1 MVEKA
6 VMRVENP
13 GGGTYRVRQAR
24 VIPRRHR
31 DPHVLEGQETLG
43 RPRAHSSSVAP
54 PRGARRARRQYP
66 EEGVTPWTFFGPLRR
81 VGVAR
86 AGRPRG
92 PSEQADGPGRRYPK
106 KKRWTRKDV
115 EGAQN
120 QCCAT
125 VREAIRKDEASREVV
140 TSRGEA

>member
-31 DPHVLEGQETLG
+31 DSHVLEGQETLG

-66 EEGVTPWTFFGPLRR
+66 EEGVTPWTFSGPLRR
-81 VGVAR
+81 VGVGSDRKTSWSQR
-86 AGRPRG
+86 AGRRAWP
-92 PSEQADGPGRRYPK
+92 PLP
-106 KKRWTRKDV
+106 
-115 EGAQN
+115 
-120 QCCAT
+120 
-125 VREAIRKDEASREVV
+125 
-140 TSRGEA
+140 